1 MGMILL
7 IELHQGSFMVGYYH
21 AVGPAWD
28 DDDNNGARVVSE
40 THDDDCDRDRAKK
53 PGKFY

>member
-1 MGMILL
+1 
-7 IELHQGSFMVGYYH
+7 MVGYYH

-40 THDDDCDRDRAKK
+40 THDDDCDRDRDRAKK